1 MDSINE
7 VLQLDNDLIPLAD
20 NKQAGTTSVDFDG
33 LLAQPLRLHEDL
45 KEGCGGQLWPAGIA
59 LAEYMLKN
67 HKASLIGKKIVEL
80 GAGGGL
86 TGLAIAS
93 SLHADAQLSPESLQ
107 DTHIHVTDQGQL
119 LPLIQHNIALNNL
132 PSSLVTAAV
141 VNWGE
146 ELPSHVPSPP
156 DVVIAADCVYFE
168 PSFPLLLDTMHKL
181 IGSKTICYF
190 CQKKRRKADMR
201 FMKLCKKQFHVTDCN
216 DDTEVDTWR
225 REGIF
230 LMVENASEQEV
241 FVGLLR
247 QHRAPASSP
256 SSMSFEAVRELMY
269 PDGRPRNFDE
279 SGEPIAGQNQPL
291 SSFRPS
297 LRRGPLRQP
306 QSADDLT
313 VSRRRRQIR
322 TQGSGPSVAPPVPMI
337 DARWRTYRLATEA
350 SSSLS
355 GEEGSRLKDGEH
367 QAIRDSRRWE
377 EGGLEESD
385 EGEKDLD
392 WIDKY
397 IINPKAVHVGGDEGV
412 AVKRQWRPGTPYKMW
427 PWTGANWKELKR
439 GDAER
444 KKKYPQEVRKAERE
458 WNRTGRKRLER
469 QKMAESAEEHARR
482 RAQRENRVKELM
494 ASKEDLPGA
503 NEVKEVSWRL
513 RWEDTKTFWRSK
525 RKDAAKR
532 LETELESLQHEAKS
546 LPEQHRQHHQVLAR
560 RPSLSTID
568 SEDDGNLPKF
578 ANHSRD
584 MSRACSTSDVYLDLS
599 YKSRVDPH
607 MQTPQ
612 AIHHQ
617 PLRQTSEDLR
627 TDFSS
632 LNISLSPN
640 LSLHSHPVQHSQQAG
655 HQSQEDSGADISS
668 HGNAS
673 RLVHRTWSYHNLRQR
688 AHDQR

>member
-1 MDSINE
+1 
-7 VLQLDNDLIPLAD
+7 
-20 NKQAGTTSVDFDG
+20 
-33 LLAQPLRLHEDL
+33 
-45 KEGCGGQLWPAGIA
+45 
-59 LAEYMLKN
+59 
-67 HKASLIGKKIVEL
+67 VEL

-119 LPLIQHNIALNNL
+119 LPLMQHNIALNNL

-181 IGSKTICYF
+181 IGSKTMCYF

-216 DDTEVDTWR
+216 EDPEVNKWR

-230 LMVENASEQEV
+230 L
-241 FVGLLR
+241 
-247 QHRAPASSP
+247 
-256 SSMSFEAVRELMY
+256 
-269 PDGRPRNFDE
+269 
-279 SGEPIAGQNQPL
+279 EPIAGQNQPL

-632 LNISLSPN
+632 LNLSLSPN

-655 HQSQEDSGADISS
+655 HQPQEDSGAVISS

-673 RLVHRTWSYHNLRQR
+673 RLVHRTQSYHNLRQP